1 MHAHDLSPWQ
11 HGHDFSSSMQQLAE
25 RRTRWVVGLTFAAML
40 VELTAGWLT
49 GSMALLADGW
59 HMASHVGALGLA
71 AFAYGFARRHAGDAR
86 FTFGTGKVT
95 ALAGY
100 TSALFLGLV
109 ALWMVVESLG
119 RLYQP
124 VAIHYAEA
132 LGVALLGLAVNL
144 VSAWL
149 LDHAHEQHHGH
160 HEHVDHNLK
169 AAYLHV
175 LADAL
180 TSLLAIVALA
190 GGMLFGW
197 GFLDAVMGLVG
208 AAVVGRWAWGV
219 ALDSAQ
225 VLLDAEDHGRT
236 AAEIRRIIEAQPDL
250 AIADLHLWRVGPA
263 SRACILSLVTHDPQP
278 VEHYRRLLAA
288 VAGLDHLTVEVNHC
302 RGASCPA
309 NL

>member
-109 ALWMVVESLG
+109 ALWMVVESL
-119 RLYQP
+119 P
-124 VAIHYAEA
+124 
-132 LGVALLGLAVNL
+132 
-144 VSAWL
+144 
-149 LDHAHEQHHGH
+149 
-160 HEHVDHNLK
+160 
-169 AAYLHV
+169 
-175 LADAL
+175 
-180 TSLLAIVALA
+180 
-190 GGMLFGW
+190 
-197 GFLDAVMGLVG
+197 
-208 AAVVGRWAWGV
+208 
-219 ALDSAQ
+219 
-225 VLLDAEDHGRT
+225 
-236 AAEIRRIIEAQPDL
+236 
-250 AIADLHLWRVGPA
+250 
-263 SRACILSLVTHDPQP
+263 
-278 VEHYRRLLAA
+278 
-288 VAGLDHLTVEVNHC
+288 
-302 RGASCPA
+302 
-309 NL
+309 